1 MYRNIDLSLNRTY
14 WKYEGNAC
22 YHFMRP
28 HPYKSVEAIKP
39 KYQRCGTSF
48 RKDMSD
54 LVRIFKNRY
63 QNCKYV
69 IALSGGID
77 SELVAETFYKLNI
90 PFRAITLRLFN
101 GRNDYDI
108 FRAYEY
114 CKKRNIDLQ
123 IVNLSLDKF
132 ITKVIPS
139 AVEFGEFTH
148 SLSQVALTYLFS
160 KMEPSDILI
169 FSGHNPDFRDGTAG
183 WLEDSPNL
191 VKYAKNTYRNFFTF
205 TSLEPIFI
213 HYAKNYDPS
222 ELGDKNSA
230 FIYEAYPEL
239 TERTKFTGWED
250 NLDIQR
256 NYSHLLDQSVNEE
269 IFITWK

>member
-1 MYRNIDLSLNRTY
+1 MYQNIDLALNKTY
-14 WKYEGNAC
+14 WKYEGNAS
-22 YHFMRP
+22 YHYMRP
-28 HPYKSVEAIKP
+28 SPYKGVEAIKP
-39 KYQRCGTSF
+39 KYQRCGVSF
-48 RKDMSD
+48 RKDMTD

-63 QNCKYV
+63 QNSNFI

-77 SELVAETFYKLNI
+77 SELVAETFYKLDI
-90 PFRAITLRLFN
+90 PFKAVTLRLFN
-101 GRNDYDI
+101 GSNDYDI
-108 FRAYEY
+108 YHAYEY
-114 CKKRNIDLQ
+114 CKKRSIDLQ

-132 ITKVIPS
+132 ITKVLPPAI
-139 AVEFGEFTH
+139 EFGQFTH
-148 SLSQVALTYLFS
+148 SLSQAALTYLFS
-160 KMEPSDILI
+160 KMGSEDILI

-213 HYAKNYDPS
+213 HYVKSYDPS
-222 ELGDKNSA
+222 ELGNKNSK

-239 TERTKFTGWED
+239 IERTKLTGWED
-250 NLDIQR
+250 SLDIQK
-256 NYSHLLDQSVNEE
+256 NYNHLLDQSVGEE